1 MVSRLKLV
9 IQCVLTRNAGG
20 RKGLLRSLGLES
32 RATVARFSEPRERSD
47 GVSVEDCDPICLN
60 KKRRRP
66 GKVTSSLGLESR
78 ATVARFSEPR
88 ERSDGVSVEDC
99 DPICLNK
106 KRRRPGK
113 GYSDTSAW
121 KAEQLL
127 LGSPNRGNE
136 TTVSPLRLA
145 IQSGLTRNFG
155 GRG

>member
-66 GKVTSSLGLESR
+66 GK
-78 ATVARFSEPR
+78 
-88 ERSDGVSVEDC
+88 
-99 DPICLNK
+99 
-106 KRRRPGK
+106 

-136 TTVSPLRLA
+136 VMVSPLRLA